1 MKERAP
7 HDVHVQTRG
16 TMMCWN
22 RREAVKMKQTART
35 KASNGREEAKI
46 SVEAKGRTG

>member
-7 HDVHVQTRG
+7 HVVHVQTRG
-16 TMMCWN
+16 TMMCW

-35 KASNGREEAKI
+35 KASDGGKDVKI
-46 SVEAKGRTG
+46 SAEAKGRLG